1 MTKQQEAAGS
11 APKKFVDWELIERD
25 YRAGIKTLRQIGD
38 EHGVSHTAIQ
48 KRAKKEDWSRD
59 LTQKVQQKAQDLV
72 AKREVAN
79 SVAREQKV
87 SDVETVRA
95 YGEIVA
101 NIDLSQR
108 EDVKAAM
115 ANARG
120 LLMELVQLARPEF
133 QGMLEA
139 IAEEFDQSTDRR
151 VDKANELY
159 RYIISLAGRVKMA
172 KELAAVH
179 GVYVPLQRKIYRL
192 DDDDSKKSSVDDLLE
207 AIGAA

>member
-1 MTKQQEAAGS
+1 MTEETS
-11 APKKFVDWELIERD
+11 KFVDWEAIEKH
-25 YRAGIKTLRQIGD
+25 YRAGLKSLRTIAEEYGIT
-38 EHGVSHTAIQ
+38 EGAIR
-48 KRAKKEDWSRD
+48 KRAKRDAWSRN
-59 LTQKVQQKAQDLV
+59 LERRIQEKAQEKVRKELVRTPGTQLTPASERRTVEEYSDLV
-72 AKREVAN
+72 A
-79 SVAREQKV
+79 
-87 SDVETVRA
+87 TVDI
-95 YGEIVA
+95 G
-101 NIDLSQR
+101 QR

-133 QGMLEA
+133 QEMLEA

-159 RYIISLAGRVKMA
+159 RYIIGLAGRVKMA

>member
-1 MTKQQEAAGS
+1 MSEAR
-11 APKKFVDWELIERD
+11 KFVDWELIERD

-133 QGMLEA
+133 REMLEA

-159 RYIISLAGRVKMA
+159 RYIIGLAGRVKMA

>member
-1 MTKQQEAAGS
+1 MSEAR
-11 APKKFVDWELIERD
+11 KFVDWELIERD

-133 QGMLEA
+133 REMLEA

-159 RYIISLAGRVKMA
+159 RYIISLAGRLKMA

>member
-1 MTKQQEAAGS
+1 MTEEAS
-11 APKKFVDWELIERD
+11 KFVDWEAIEKH
-25 YRAGIKTLRQIGD
+25 YRAGLKSLRTIAEEYGIT
-38 EHGVSHTAIQ
+38 EGAIR
-48 KRAKKEDWSRD
+48 KRAKRDAWSRN
-59 LTQKVQQKAQDLV
+59 LERRIQEKAQEKVRKELVRTPGTQLTPASERRTVEEYSDLV
-72 AKREVAN
+72 A
-79 SVAREQKV
+79 
-87 SDVETVRA
+87 TVDI
-95 YGEIVA
+95 G
-101 NIDLSQR
+101 QR

-133 QGMLEA
+133 REMLEA

-159 RYIISLAGRVKMA
+159 RYIIGLAGRVKMA